1 MRNHDPYSDSFLVSG
16 FCCRLSILNEIQ
28 TSHSLGEWRSGRR
41 RKASIRFASVFIS
54 RKLAMD
60 RGSIGLEQR
69 VFSRTTPLLYT
80 AHLAPDTLVA
90 QLFFRAGSFAV
101 QPWRE

>member
-1 MRNHDPYSDSFLVSG
+1 MILLSFRVSS
-16 FCCRLSILNEIQ
+16 FCCRLSIANEILYAL
-28 TSHSLGEWRSGRR
+28 SLAKWRSGRR

-60 RGSIGLEQR
+60 RGSIGLEQQ

-80 AHLAPDTLVA
+80 AHLAPDALFA